1 MQALHGEPEACTGFY
16 TQCGTGLENQQK
28 IPRAHTG
35 FYTQCGKGLE
45 NQRHRDAQAFTLRG
59 AEGWGTRENPKSTH
73 RLLHSVWQRA
83 GEPET
88 HDTHRLLHS
97 ERHRAGE
104 PERHSECI
112 HRLLHS
118 MQHRKDGTNGICSY
132 QSLHSYEEHVSV
144 TSHVFRM
151 RDLEH
156 IGLKRRGFFFGRI
169 FNDHVITNAI
179 RGMLS
184 NYYYN
189 VYYARKFMY
198 YVVHL
203 LFYCMSYLILSYFVL
218 PFVIYFVLS
227 IFIKLYEVPGRSH
240 ADVDFS
246 RSPCDLFAE

>member
-1 MQALHGEPEACTGFY
+1 MALTRNDVDEPEKRQGRAGEPERHPKSAHRLLHSMRQRAGEPEMQASHGEPEACTGFY

-45 NQRHRDAQAFTLRG
+45 NQRHRDAQAFTLRA

-104 PERHSECI
+104 PERHSECT
-112 HRLLHS
+112 HRLLRS
-118 MQHRKDGTNGICSY
+118 MQHREDGTNGICSY
-132 QSLHSYEEHVSV
+132 QPLHSYEEHASV

-156 IGLKRRGFFFGRI
+156 IGLKRRGFFFSDG
-169 FNDHVITNAI
+169 FLMIT
-179 RGMLS
+179 
-184 NYYYN
+184 
-189 VYYARKFMY
+189 
-198 YVVHL
+198 
-203 LFYCMSYLILSYFVL
+203 
-218 PFVIYFVLS
+218 
-227 IFIKLYEVPGRSH
+227 
-240 ADVDFS
+240 
-246 RSPCDLFAE
+246 

>member
-1 MQALHGEPEACTGFY
+1 MIWMNWKKGRAW
-16 TQCGTGLENQQK
+16 LENQD

-45 NQRHRDAQAFTLRG
+45 NQRHRDAQAFTLRA

-104 PERHSECI
+104 PERHSECT
-112 HRLLHS
+112 HRLLRS
-118 MQHRKDGTNGICSY
+118 MQHREDGTNGICSY
-132 QSLHSYEEHVSV
+132 QPLHSYEEHASV

-156 IGLKRRGFFFGRI
+156 IGLKRRGFFFSDGFLMITWLQTRSAECW
-169 FNDHVITNAI
+169 VITI
-179 RGMLS
+179 
-184 NYYYN
+184 
-189 VYYARKFMY
+189 
-198 YVVHL
+198 
-203 LFYCMSYLILSYFVL
+203 I
-218 PFVIYFVLS
+218 
-227 IFIKLYEVPGRSH
+227 IFIMHGNS
-240 ADVDFS
+240 
-246 RSPCDLFAE
+246 CTM